1 VRELWK
7 ISENREMGEQC
18 RRSEV
23 GQWRRID
30 NWEVGEHKQWKISKN
45 GEVREKCRAVEEK

>member
-7 ISENREMGEQC
+7 ISENREMGEQFM
-18 RRSEV
+18 RSEV

-30 NWEVGEHKQWKISKN
+30 NWEVGEHEQWKISKN

>member
-1 VRELWK
+1 MRELWK
-7 ISENREMGEQC
+7 ISENREMGEQFM
-18 RRSEV
+18 RSEV

-30 NWEVGEHKQWKISKN
+30 NREVGEHKQWKISKN